1 MNTYKDAAPVAVKA
15 QPCQKAAHSCI
26 DQLDALNESIAKAR
40 AMIHMT
46 FGESGDNFRGFNRE
60 FQDNY
65 LWALSDHIETASKHL
80 AQLQDE
86 LTGTRGGVDGS

>member
-1 MNTYKDAAPVAVKA
+1 MS
-15 QPCQKAAHSCI
+15 AHI
-26 DQLDALNESIAKAR
+26 DRLGCLNESLAKAR

-46 FGESGDNFRGFNRE
+46 FGEGGDNFRGFNRE

-65 LWALSDHIETASKHL
+65 LWALADHIEAANKHL

-86 LTGTRGGVDGS
+86 LTNKQ